1 MNEHKAAPT
10 GTAHFHQSFVHQAP
24 RATTWSLERAG
35 QMADIRKACRI
46 VLLITREM
54 AQVAGDRVTL
64 RAERRRSVSH
74 FRQIAMY
81 VCHVSLQL
89 SLSEIGAAFGRDRTT
104 VAYSCRVIEDRRD
117 NREFDE
123 FVASV
128 ERLAYSVVMVEV
140 RENG

>member
-1 MNEHKAAPT
+1 MNEYKVESSAPFQQ
-10 GTAHFHQSFVHQAP
+10 AFVHQIAG
-24 RATTWSLERAG
+24 TWSFERAG
-35 QMADIRKACRI
+35 QMADIRTACRI

-64 RAERRRSVSH
+64 KERRRSVSH

-81 VCHVSLQL
+81 VCHVTLQL

-117 NREFDE
+117 DRAFDE

-128 ERLAYSVVMVEV
+128 ERLAYSVVVAAGV
-140 RENG
+140 RENA